1 MGGST
6 NKKMFSD
13 IAHIVPRTSG
23 WRPLIYPSS
32 IIVDS
37 VGVSGARES
46 RDRPGG
52 EREISLLN
60 LAHTRAY
67 TRINTKYDMRLHQRS
82 SLQMPP
88 DATRSL
94 CHDTVMT
101 VCVMTVS

>member
-1 MGGST
+1 
-6 NKKMFSD
+6 MFTE

-37 VGVSGARES
+37 VATESS
-46 RDRPGG
+46 RDRGG
-52 EREISLLN
+52 RERRFSLLN

-88 DATRSL
+88 DAVRSL

-101 VCVMTVS
+101 